1 MAVCHLATIG
11 SKDKSLEFSGPE
23 GAHWRAPLAAIRA
36 LGQYRS
42 SADDNG
48 HFLAVIIDDSG
59 AWLQA
64 PCNAVGV
71 EQLLLDLSHRWS
83 TTLTLERADA
93 LPAEGRLLWPERMR
107 GEALFEREGER
118 RGRTLNRKLE
128 ELTKSNL

>member
-1 MAVCHLATIG
+1 MAVCHLASIG
-11 SKDKSLEFSGPE
+11 IKDQSLEFSGPE

-42 SADDNG
+42 STDDNG
-48 HFLAVIIDDSG
+48 QFLAVIIDDSG

-71 EQLLLDLSHRWS
+71 EQLLLDLSRRWN

-93 LPAEGRLLWPERMR
+93 LPREGRVLWPERLR
-107 GEALFEREGER
+107 GEALFERGSEG

-128 ELTKSNL
+128 EVTG

>member
-1 MAVCHLATIG
+1 MAVCHLASIG
-11 SKDKSLEFSGPE
+11 IKDQSLEFSGPE
-23 GAHWRAPLAAIRA
+23 GAHWRAPLGAIRA

-71 EQLLLDLSHRWS
+71 EQLLVHLSHRWN

-93 LPAEGRLLWPERMR
+93 LPEEGRVLWPEKMR
-107 GEALFEREGER
+107 GEALFENGGEGAR
-118 RGRTLNRKLE
+118 RTLNRKLE
-128 ELTKSNL
+128 VVTK

>member
-1 MAVCHLATIG
+1 MAVCHLASIG
-11 SKDKSLEFSGPE
+11 IQDQSLEFSGPE

-42 SADDNG
+42 STDDNG

-64 PCNAVGV
+64 PCNAVGM
-71 EQLLLDLSHRWS
+71 EQVLLELSRRRN

-93 LPAEGRLLWPERMR
+93 LPGEGRVLWPERMR
-107 GEALFEREGER
+107 GEALFESEGEG
-118 RGRTLNRKLE
+118 RGRTLNWKLE
-128 ELTKSNL
+128 EGTK